1 LSDSFF
7 TELKRRNVFKVGV
20 AYLVLAWVVIQVT
33 SEAVPALRLPEWVN
47 SFVFFLGAIGFP
59 FALFFAWAFEVT
71 PEGIKKESDISPEE
85 SINAHTGRRLDFA
98 IIGLLAVGM
107 SYFIYESRFS
117 TDSEQAVDSELVS
130 ESIIEGKEKTKQ
142 LTEEQTSEFVQESE
156 GASIAVLPFVN
167 MSSDPE
173 QEYFSDGI
181 TEEILNVLAKIDGLS
196 VAARTSSFYFKG
208 QNLPVGEIAKT
219 LGVKNILEG
228 SVRKAGSKVR
238 ITAQLIRVEDG
249 FHLWSDT
256 YDRELDDIFAIQDE
270 ISAAIAQELRGR
282 LLGETLV
289 IQHSGTTN
297 QEAYDEYLKGLYLW
311 NRRTVE
317 YLYRAKEHFERA
329 TYLDANYADAWLG
342 LGETLVIL
350 PVWEFDNDKA
360 PVHHNQARQAVEKA
374 LTIQPTSGR
383 GYAILGVLNLQLAEW
398 KEGIANF
405 QLALKYEPKLATSW
419 QWYGDVLSS
428 IGQIEESIKALE
440 NALRFDPYSRTIASN
455 LAEVLLIDG
464 QYDAALERINKALVI
479 APNFSYGMII
489 QGYIHLV
496 MHDFDAART
505 SFSNYSETRRI
516 PKAPLLEL
524 ITGIEK
530 FIIEGTA
537 VPLNDFIYDPVS
549 YDQYYTSMALVL
561 GGHYN
566 KALDTIE
573 QQSKSYISI
582 SGVYFIHS
590 QLYRQAMG
598 HLPRYQELVERLAT
612 LKVE

>member
-1 LSDSFF
+1 LADSFF

-59 FALFFAWAFEVT
+59 FALFFAWAFEIT
-71 PEGIKKESDISPEE
+71 PDGIKKESDIPPEE
-85 SINAHTGRRLDFA
+85 SINAHTGRKLDFA

-117 TDSEQAVDSELVS
+117 TDTEQDVVEPA
-130 ESIIEGKEKTKQ
+130 IETKEQ
-142 LTEEQTSEFVQESE
+142 TEEAIQEPE
-156 GASIAVLPFVN
+156 GASIAVLAFVN

-181 TEEILNVLAKIDGLS
+181 SEEILNVLAKIDGLS

-208 QNLPVGEIAKT
+208 QNLPVGDIAKT
-219 LGVKNILEG
+219 LGVKHILEG

-238 ITAQLIRVEDG
+238 ITAQLIRAEDG

-256 YDRELDDIFAIQDE
+256 YDHELDNIFAIQDE
-270 ISAAIAQELRGR
+270 ISAAIVQELRGR
-282 LLGETLV
+282 LMSETPV
-289 IQHSGTTN
+289 IQHTGTTN
-297 QEAYDEYLKGLYLW
+297 QEAFDEYLKGLYLW
-311 NRRTVE
+311 NQRTVE
-317 YLYRAKEHFERA
+317 YLYRAKGHFERA
-329 TYLDANYADAWLG
+329 TELDANYADAWLG

-350 PVWEFDNDKA
+350 PLWEFDNDKA

-374 LTIQPTSGR
+374 LAINPKSGR
-383 GYAILGVLNLQLAEW
+383 GYAILGDIHLQLTEW
-398 KEGIANF
+398 QEGIEDF
-405 QLALKYEPKLATSW
+405 QRAIKYEPKLATSW
-419 QWYGDVLSS
+419 QWYGGVLSS
-428 IGQIEESIKALE
+428 IGKIEESIEALD
-440 NALRFDPYSRTIASN
+440 NALRLDPHSRVVASN
-455 LAEVLLIDG
+455 HAETLLIAG
-464 QYDAALERINKALVI
+464 QNDAALERTNKLLVI

-505 SFSNYSETRRI
+505 SFSLYADTLGI
-516 PKAPLLEL
+516 PKKPLLEV
-524 ITGIEK
+524 IAGIET
-530 FIIEGTA
+530 FIIEGTT
-537 VPLNDFIYDPVS
+537 VPINDVIYDPVS
-549 YDQYYTSMALVL
+549 HDQYYTSMALVL

-573 QQSKSYISI
+573 RLSKSNIPLA
-582 SGVYFIHS
+582 GVFFMHS
-590 QLYRQAMG
+590 QLYKQSMG
-598 HLPRYQELVERLAT
+598 DMPRYQELLERLST
-612 LKVE
+612 LKTEK